1 MLEFNLRQII
11 LVVVVQCIVSFVSFQ
26 NVLTMTLNNL
36 LYVLLVF
43 QVEIVQV
50 FVVLCVPLCEVILQ
64 LC

>member
-11 LVVVVQCIVSFVSFQ
+11 LVLVVQCIVSFVSFQ